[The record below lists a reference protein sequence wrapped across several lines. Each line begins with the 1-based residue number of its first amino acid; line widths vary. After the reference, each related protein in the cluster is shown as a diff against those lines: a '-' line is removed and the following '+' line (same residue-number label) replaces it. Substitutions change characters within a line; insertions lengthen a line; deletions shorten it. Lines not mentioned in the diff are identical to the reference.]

1 MEDEHKDT
9 TIVWALTLAPVLLF
23 ILLGIVFG
31 WINAVLIMLSIPTYA
46 VLLIGAS
53 YILAKIGRAIY
64 LGFIEG
70 WRDAKTK

>member
-9 TIVWALTLAPVLLF
+9 TIVWALILAPVLTF

-31 WINAVLIMLSIPTYA
+31 WIIAVLIMLSIPTYA

-53 YILAKIGRAIY
+53 YVLAKIGRAIY

-70 WRDAKTK
+70 WGDAKTK

>member
-1 MEDEHKDT
+1 MKDEYEDT
-9 TIVWALTLAPVLLF
+9 TIVWALILAPVLLF

-31 WINAVLIMLSIPTYA
+31 WIIAVLIMLSIPTYV

-53 YILAKIGRAIY
+53 YILAKIGSAIY

>member
-9 TIVWALTLAPVLLF
+9 TIVWALILAPVLSF
-23 ILLGIVFG
+23 ILLAIMFG
-31 WINAVLIMLSIPTYA
+31 WIIAVLIIISIPTYI
-46 VLLIGAS
+46 VLLLCSS
-53 YILAKIGRAIY
+53 YVLAKIGRAIY